1 MGMTN
6 RCEDYPAC
14 GHELGDCD
22 GSKYGSDESIKAQVE
37 TAWRT
42 GHGMCDHQ
50 EGIYNCEDYDL
61 YNDGEEPGVDPMEYD
76 PE

>member
-1 MGMTN
+1 MTN

-61 YNDGEEPGVDPMEYD
+61 YNDGEEPGVDPTEYD